1 MSELPNESVGC
12 IFTSPPYFVGMEYEK
27 GYSFEEHLEN
37 IKAVMEECARVTVPG
52 GVIALNVDDIHNFKG
67 KRGNDKYPHVKLMIH
82 KYQAF
87 LKKHGVFLEDKIVW
101 VKDQTPH
108 TKDMSK
114 AFSADTVHSTY
125 RHIKRHDFV
134 YIFRKKG
141 ERVAPSEEASLAS
154 ALTKEEW
161 SKYIP
166 SVWTISSVWKN
177 EGHPTI
183 FPDELARRVI
193 KMYSFVGE
201 TVLDPFLGSGTT
213 IKVARELGREGVG
226 YERDLR
232 YKATIMKKLGVV
244 EEEKHETFKEYVN
257 QQLEELEENQP
268 EKADHDDRD
277 YAALTFGTESDE
289 TLEYA

>member
-1 MSELPNESVGC
+1 MGISRRLTGR
-12 IFTSPPYFVGMEYEK
+12 TQK
-27 GYSFEEHLEN
+27 GYTFEEHLDN

-82 KYQAF
+82 KYQTY
-87 LKKHGVFLEDKIVW
+87 LKRHGVFLEDKIVW

-108 TKDMSK
+108 SKDMSK

-141 ERVAPSEEASLAS
+141 ERVAPSEEASFAS

-161 SKYIP
+161 SRYIP
-166 SVWTISSVWKN
+166 SIWTIPAVRKN
-177 EGHPTI
+177 DGHPTV
-183 FPDELARRVI
+183 FPDELARRII

-213 IKVARELGREGVG
+213 IKVARELEREGLG
-226 YERDLR
+226 YER
-232 YKATIMKKLGVV
+232 A
-244 EEEKHETFKEYVN
+244 
-257 QQLEELEENQP
+257 EELYRDVIATKLEGTLPNEDSEPKETLTEHSKRILDDLEANQP
-268 EKADHDDRD
+268 EEPKATVIMSEGMKE
-277 YAALTFGTESDE
+277 AAEEILAKHAQA
-289 TLEYA
+289 LEHA